1 VTADTSN
8 SSLIGYGQLVWSLRA
23 AARRERTLD
32 RDARRLLDPSFA
44 HWRAFAGG
52 LHEGDFVAL
61 LVENA
66 SLRNPLAL
74 RPLTQSLSAQAG
86 KALLDEALSAEPA
99 LLRATSA
106 AFLEAA
112 AVEFGREPLD
122 PMRRRAFEA
131 VRLQDQRI
139 LELPSTAGRVTSAV
153 APAGAPLEMYVGYV
167 VADEVDLF
175 LIGLTMLEF
184 DRNAAPLVIRVDDL
198 RAGKTGGIGT
208 FTRAATLGGE
218 EEILGLLPSGT
229 VARTVTL

>member
-1 VTADTSN
+1 MTAETSD
-8 SSLIGYGQLVWSLRA
+8 SSPVHHKQLLWSLRA
-23 AARRERTLD
+23 AARRERTVD
-32 RDARRLLDPSFA
+32 RDARRLLDPTFA

-66 SLRNPLAL
+66 SLLNPLAL

-86 KALLDEALSAEPA
+86 KALLDEALNAELG
-99 LLRATSA
+99 LLRAPSA

-122 PMRRRAFEA
+122 PARRKAFEA
-131 VRLQDQRI
+131 VRLGDQRI
-139 LELPSTAGRVTSAV
+139 LELPSTAGRVTAAV
-153 APAGAPLEMYVGYV
+153 APAGAPLETYVGYV

-175 LIGLTMLEF
+175 LIGLAMLEF
-184 DRNAAPLVIRVDDL
+184 DRNGAPLVIRVDDL
-198 RAGKTGGIGT
+198 RAGKTTGIGT

-218 EEILGLLPSGT
+218 EEILALLPAGT
-229 VARTVTL
+229 VARIVTL